1 MGKKKKNRKTEIVQV
16 LNDSAQVS
24 TCLPR
29 IKGENYKK
37 ENLYLNKKRSRCT
50 GAYQCIFNRIDECED
65 NEFIRFVKNRFRI
78 TDIEYRTILSEAKA
92 NFVAFEKHNEE
103 IDERTAELTEIIN
116 KKEEGSFEAFV
127 ERQRLKKIKGH
138 SITFG
143 GRANAKRLAAQHN
156 KPHHQNEMLVRL
168 DDEYDE
174 LRKQLE
180 ILKDRNIHAKRRNHK
195 IAVCE
200 RKIKKNRNQYQY
212 WLNVDESAEKQIEKT
227 LEQME
232 KRRFCQFRVMGE
244 ANQSGNRFVKFLEFG
259 EGILSIRIKVTGEEE
274 QIFYVK
280 VPKNMTAVVER
291 LCKMASEKEISL
303 TFAFDDDCVVIQ
315 NDMMKL
321 NGYAVDEKSRRRDVK
336 EIKSSKKLSDEE
348 KTEKIKNVYIEYNKE
363 RDERMLA
370 GKDPDI
376 ILSYDYNPGELGFVI
391 SGREKDGSL
400 TLLHAEQ
407 ITWKEHMK
415 PLGVPS
421 DSPKQIRQNN
431 RRKNAIILAFKKMF
445 EDADRYRCS
454 ECIREDLEFK
464 TKFDRKFSPKIS
476 NRKNVNMWNRELA
489 DNLAHKHC
497 AQMGIKD
504 VVINPAY
511 TSFIGNI
518 KYNKLMND
526 SCAAA
531 TEIGRRGINRYKNGS
546 FYPDMTEKDMDTL
559 RSVFAN
565 TEDVDLC
572 VDGSVL
578 RKVLENINTSSSWKE
593 VYKSIKDCFKTKSLF
608 ERRYRTPIKDA
619 TM

>member
-1 MGKKKKNRKTEIVQV
+1 
-16 LNDSAQVS
+16 
-24 TCLPR
+24 
-29 IKGENYKK
+29 
-37 ENLYLNKKRSRCT
+37 
-50 GAYQCIFNRIDECED
+50 
-65 NEFIRFVKNRFRI
+65 
-78 TDIEYRTILSEAKA
+78 
-92 NFVAFEKHNEE
+92 
-103 IDERTAELTEIIN
+103 
-116 KKEEGSFEAFV
+116 
-127 ERQRLKKIKGH
+127 
-138 SITFG
+138 
-143 GRANAKRLAAQHN
+143 
-156 KPHHQNEMLVRL
+156 
-168 DDEYDE
+168 
-174 LRKQLE
+174 
-180 ILKDRNIHAKRRNHK
+180 
-195 IAVCE
+195 
-200 RKIKKNRNQYQY
+200 
-212 WLNVDESAEKQIEKT
+212 
-227 LEQME
+227 
-232 KRRFCQFRVMGE
+232 
-244 ANQSGNRFVKFLEFG
+244 
-259 EGILSIRIKVTGEEE
+259 VTGEEE

-280 VPKNMTAVVER
+280 VPNNMTAVVER

-370 GKDPDI
+370 GKDPDT
-376 ILSYDYNPGELGFVI
+376 ILSFDYNPGELGFVI
-391 SGREKDGSL
+391 SRREKDGSL

-476 NRKNVNMWNRELA
+476 NRKNMNMWHRELA

-546 FYPDMTEKDMDTL
+546 FYPDMTEKDIDTL